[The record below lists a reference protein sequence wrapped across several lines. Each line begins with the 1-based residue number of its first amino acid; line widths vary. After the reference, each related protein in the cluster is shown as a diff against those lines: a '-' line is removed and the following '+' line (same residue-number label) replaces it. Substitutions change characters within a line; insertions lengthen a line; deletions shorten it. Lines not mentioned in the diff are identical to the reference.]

1 MIIPQNLLEEI
12 YEHAESELPIE
23 ACGYL
28 FGNDGAVKEVYKM
41 TNVDQSHEHFAL
53 DPKEQFAAVK
63 NARNSGFEIL
73 AVYHSHPET
82 PARPSQE
89 DIKLAYDP
97 NISYVIASLKDG
109 GRDIKS
115 FRVQSG
121 QVTPEELL
129 LDPKEVKLEPE
140 EVQLDPKEVELESEE
155 VKGR

>member
-41 TNVDQSHEHFAL
+41 TNVDQSNEHFAL

-63 NARNSGFEIL
+63 SARNSGFEIL

-97 NISYVIASLKDG
+97 SISYVIASLKDG

-115 FRVQSG
+115 FRIQSG
-121 QVTPEELL
+121 EVTPE
-129 LDPKEVKLEPE
+129 KL
-140 EVQLDPKEVELESEE
+140 QLEQIT
-155 VKGR
+155 